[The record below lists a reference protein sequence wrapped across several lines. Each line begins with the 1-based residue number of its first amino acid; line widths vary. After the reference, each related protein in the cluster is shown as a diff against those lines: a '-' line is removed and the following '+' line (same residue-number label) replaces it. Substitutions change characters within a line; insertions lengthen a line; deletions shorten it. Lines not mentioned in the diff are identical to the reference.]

1 MPNDRSITF
10 GPLSFSLEDNDDAF
24 LLDLTT
30 GDRVNFKY
38 MPTMFTESKTANYQN
53 TPILGR
59 SEPVL
64 GYAGSGPRIFNIPL
78 TFAATNNPWT
88 DVIQPVRTARS
99 WVYPD
104 YSQADTP
111 KVPPTLVLQ
120 VGAWLSSRC
129 VCTRVDIRY
138 HGPWGKAPTSSQEF
152 PVLSAAASFFGIELQ
167 ANVNPAVIL
176 DMVPPGFNVP
186 LSYLLSDSMYP
197 FWAQVDVSLQETNLN
212 VRGGPPG
219 SREVRA
225 GNDRFLDKSEGGLLV
240 DGDPAINANLNDV
253 LLG

>member
-1 MPNDRSITF
+1 MSDRSISF
-10 GPLSFSLEDNDDAF
+10 GPITFTVSDNDDAF

-30 GDRVNFKY
+30 GDRINFKY
-38 MPTMFTESKTANYQN
+38 MPQMFTESKTANYQN

-64 GYAGSGPRIFNIPL
+64 GYAGSSPRIFNIPL
-78 TFAATNNPWT
+78 TFAATTDPKA
-88 DVIQPVRTARS
+88 DVIDPIRVVRS

-104 YSQADTP
+104 YSEANTP

-129 VCTRVDIRY
+129 VCTRVDVRY

-152 PVLSAAASFFGIELQ
+152 PVLSAAIEFFGIEIGGSID
-167 ANVNPAVIL
+167 PGEIL
-176 DMVPPGFNVP
+176 DYVPPGFDVP
-186 LSYLLSDSMYP
+186 LSFLLTDSMYP

-212 VRGGPPG
+212 IAGSPPG
-219 SREVRA
+219 TREVRNA
-225 GNDRFLDKSEGGLLV
+225 QDRYLNKSEGGLIGAAFDL
-240 DGDPAINANLNDV
+240 IF
-253 LLG
+253 